1 MCARDLQRF
10 AVILLILLC
19 GAPAFAANPYL
30 ERARAL
36 YADLEFSAA
45 RQQLEIARQV
55 PTNDPRE
62 QREVLD
68 LLARCQVAE
77 GKRAAAEKTFAELLA
92 LDPHH
97 EPPRDVSPKILD
109 AFGAAKAR
117 IFAPGFV
124 QLVELPAPTGLAR
137 AELVDPWHRVDQL
150 VRRYRPT
157 GAPGWQEQRLTPEHG
172 VVLIDFGQVG
182 QQWYLEARAADG
194 SVVAQL
200 GSEQAPRRF
209 TTLARE
215 ALPSA
220 AAPAVEKTEAAP
232 RWGRAGAWGAA
243 GVAVLAG
250 VAGGYLQASS
260 LQSAR
265 DARDEPWSD
274 LARQHQARAQA
285 QAGWATGLFIG
296 AGVSAAAATVLFS
309 WELP

>member
-1 MCARDLQRF
+1 MCARDLQRS
-10 AVILLILLC
+10 AVFLLVLLC
-19 GAPAFAANPYL
+19 GAPAFAANRYL

-92 LDPHH
+92 LDPHF

-150 VRRYRPT
+150 VRRYRPA
-157 GAPGWQEQRLTPEHG
+157 GAPEWQEQRLTPEQG
-172 VVLIDFGQVG
+172 LVVIDFGQVG

-209 TTLARE
+209 ETLTRD

-220 AAPAVEKTEAAP
+220 AAPGVEKTEPP

-250 VAGGYLQASS
+250 VAGGYLQATSI
-260 LQSAR
+260 QSAQA
-265 DARDEPWSD
+265 ARDEPWSD
-274 LARQHQARAQA
+274 LARQHHARARA

-296 AGVSAAAATVLFS
+296 AGVSAAAATVFFS